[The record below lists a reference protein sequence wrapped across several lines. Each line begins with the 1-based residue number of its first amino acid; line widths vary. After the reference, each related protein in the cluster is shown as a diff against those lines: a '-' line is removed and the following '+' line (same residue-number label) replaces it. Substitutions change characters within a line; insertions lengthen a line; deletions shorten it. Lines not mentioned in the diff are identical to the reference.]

1 VSQQSRSNNV
11 IDLHEW
17 FEGQPPS
24 GNRRN
29 GFATSREC
37 IELLR
42 AFTQIASPA
51 FRFAVIRTA
60 SEAAAMTR
68 SESSNDTG

>member
-1 VSQQSRSNNV
+1 VSEQSRSNI
-11 IDLHEW
+11 IDLREW
-17 FEGQPPS
+17 FEGKSPS
-24 GNRRN
+24 GNCRN

-51 FRFAVIRTA
+51 FRYAVIRRPA
-60 SEAAAMTR
+60 R
-68 SESSNDTG
+68 LLP